1 MASVARIRESMLARY
16 VRTVLLP
23 LFVML
28 AFMMIVGFFGLE
40 WARQRVDDAAVAQQ
54 EKTLQVE
61 ISNRQRDLAIQLG
74 SVARWLPLAQ
84 KLHEQPLDRTWLLE
98 NVGTWLYEMF
108 DHDDVYIVDMTGA
121 LIYGAVSGR
130 EADGAEFGKV
140 SSAVAPVVASFQPT
154 SSSGISS
161 STSGTSTVLG
171 RDTSLGVSAD
181 SEEDFTNDGPRGSQ
195 RVRLMLLDD
204 RPAIVTARS
213 VVSARSSS
221 QSFDSAFV
229 AISVAYFHAAYLEN
243 LAKHVGLDAL
253 RYSRSPSAIGSERS
267 MALHAT
273 DGSDVGYLLWTP
285 VLPGTQMA
293 SVIGPVGIGT
303 FILVILVS
311 AYMARAIWLSALLL
325 SRSII
330 ELQASEAQAQH
341 LAFHDVLTGLPN
353 RALLNERIVQA
364 LRHAGQD
371 EQMAILM
378 LDLDRFKH
386 VNDTLGH
393 HAGDVLIK
401 EVAQRLQLL
410 VRPGD
415 TVARLGGDEFVI
427 VQAAVSDRADVNAFC
442 KRIVDTVSEPF
453 ELNGNSLHVSV
464 SIGVVT
470 APLNGMEPG
479 ELMRKADIALYAAK
493 ADGRDRHTYFESSM
507 DDRVRVQRAIGVD
520 LRSALKSGQG
530 LAVHYQPLIDAKSQK
545 IIGLEAL
552 LRWQHATRG
561 AISPG
566 EFIPVAEET
575 GLIIPLGEWV
585 LREACRTAKRWP
597 DIFVAVNLSPVQ
609 FRSADF
615 ASRMIDIV
623 AQENCAASS
632 IEFEITEG
640 MLLNE
645 DEASKAALEA
655 LRAAGFR
662 IALDD
667 FGTGY
672 SSLSYLRRFKVDKIK
687 IDQSFIQNLGGH
699 EDTSAIIESV
709 ITLGRAMGLTV
720 VAEGVET
727 RDQKDTLVAAGCH
740 ELQGYLFSRAV
751 SELDLVQLMA
761 RSEPNADTALSEH
774 EPR

>member
-1 MASVARIRESMLARY
+1 MRARF

-84 KLHEQPLDRTWLLE
+84 KLHEVPLDRTWLWE

-140 SSAVAPVVASFQPT
+140 SSAIAPVVASFQPT
-154 SSSGISS
+154 SSSGTSS
-161 STSGTSTVLG
+161 STSGTSTVFG
-171 RDTSLGVSAD
+171 RDTSPGVSAAP
-181 SEEDFTNDGPRGSQ
+181 EEDFTNDGPRGSQ

-221 QSFDSAFV
+221 QSLDSAFV
-229 AISVAYFHAAYLEN
+229 AISVAYFHAAYLEH

-253 RYSRSPSAIGSERS
+253 RYSRSPSALGSERS

-293 SVIGPVGIGT
+293 RVIGPVGIGT

-341 LAFHDVLTGLPN
+341 LAYHDVLTGLPN
-353 RALLNERIVQA
+353 RALLNERIIQA
-364 LRHAGQD
+364 LGHAGHAGQG

-393 HAGDVLIK
+393 HAGDLLIK

-410 VRPGD
+410 AGPSD

-427 VQAAVSDRADVNAFC
+427 VQSAVRDRADVNAFC
-442 KRIVDTVSEPF
+442 KRIVEVVSDPF
-453 ELNGNSLHVSV
+453 ELNGNNVHVSV

-493 ADGRDRHTYFESSM
+493 AEGRDRHTYFESFM

-520 LRSALKSGQG
+520 LRSAVKSGQG
-530 LAVHYQPLIDAKSQK
+530 LAVHYQPLIDARSQK

-575 GLIIPLGEWV
+575 GIILPLGEWV

-640 MLLNE
+640 MLLSE

-727 RDQKDTLVAAGCH
+727 SDQKDTLVAAGCH

-751 SELDLVQLMA
+751 SELDLEQLMA
-761 RSEPNADTALSEH
+761 LSEPNADSSLTEQA
-774 EPR
+774 PR

>member
-1 MASVARIRESMLARY
+1 MASVTRIRESMRARF

-23 LFVML
+23 LFLML

-40 WARQRVDDAAVAQQ
+40 WARQRVDDAAIAQQ

-84 KLHEQPLDRTWLLE
+84 KLQEAPLDRAWLSE
-98 NVGTWLYEMF
+98 NVGAWLYEMF
-108 DHDDVYIVDMTGA
+108 DHDDVYIVDLAGS

-130 EADGAEFGKV
+130 EADSAEFGRI
-140 SSAVAPVVASFQPT
+140 SSAIAPVVASFQPT
-154 SSSGISS
+154 GNSR
-161 STSGTSTVLG
+161 TSTG
-171 RDTSLGVSAD
+171 SPRHTSLGVSAD
-181 SEEDFTNDGPRGSQ
+181 AEEDFTNDGPRGSQ

-204 RPAIVTARS
+204 LPAIVTARS
-213 VVSARSSS
+213 VVSARSAS
-221 QSFDSAFV
+221 QAFDSAFV
-229 AISVAYFHAAYLEN
+229 AISVAYFHTAYLEN

-253 RYSRSPSAIGSERS
+253 RYSRTPSALGSERS
-267 MALHAT
+267 LALHAN

-293 SVIGPVGIGT
+293 SVIAPVGIGT

-341 LAFHDVLTGLPN
+341 LAYHDVLTGLPN
-353 RALLNERIVQA
+353 RALLNERIIQA
-364 LRHAGQD
+364 LGHAGHG

-393 HAGDVLIK
+393 HAGDLLIK

-410 VRPGD
+410 AQPSD

-427 VQAAVSDRADVNAFC
+427 VRSAVRDRADVNAFC
-442 KRIVDTVSEPF
+442 KRIVEVVSDPF
-453 ELNGNSLHVSV
+453 ELNGNNVHVSV

-493 ADGRDRHTYFESSM
+493 AEGRDRHTYFESFM

-520 LRSALKSGQG
+520 LRSAVKSGQG

-552 LRWQHATRG
+552 LRWEHATRG
-561 AISPG
+561 SISPG

-575 GLIIPLGEWV
+575 GIILPLGEWV

-597 DIFVAVNLSPVQ
+597 DLFVAVNLSPVQ

-615 ASRMIDIV
+615 AARMIDIV
-623 AQENCAASS
+623 AQESCAASS

-640 MLLNE
+640 MLLSE

>member
-1 MASVARIRESMLARY
+1 MASVARIKDSMRSRF
-16 VRTVLLP
+16 VKTVLLP
-23 LFVML
+23 LFLML
-28 AFMMIVGFFGLE
+28 AFMLIVGMVGLD
-40 WARQRVDDAAVAQQ
+40 WAKRRVDDAAIAQQ

-61 ISNRQRDLAIQLG
+61 ISSRQRNLAIQLG

-84 KLHEQPLDRTWLLE
+84 KLRDVPVDQAWLSQ
-98 NVGTWLYEMF
+98 NVGGWLYEMF
-108 DHDDVYIVDMTGA
+108 DHDDVYIVDLSGR
-121 LIYGAVSGR
+121 LVYGAVLGR
-130 EADGAEFGKV
+130 EAGEAEFGKI
-140 SSAVAPVVASFQPT
+140 STAIAPVIASFQPAA
-154 SSSGISS
+154 SASGQIVDMARHGIAADADANFNDD
-161 STSGTSTVLG
+161 GT
-171 RDTSLGVSAD
+171 
-181 SEEDFTNDGPRGSQ
+181 RGTQ
-195 RVRLMLLDD
+195 RVRIMLLDE

-213 VVSARSSS
+213 VASAPSRPPSI
-221 QSFDSAFV
+221 DRAFV
-229 AISVAYFHAAYLEN
+229 MISVAYFHAGYLEN
-243 LAKHVGLDAL
+243 LAKHVGLEAL
-253 RYSRSPSAIGSERS
+253 RFDRSPSSRGSERS
-267 MALHAT
+267 LPLHAN
-273 DGSDVGYLLWTP
+273 DGSEIGYLLWTP
-285 VLPGTQMA
+285 SLPGTQMS
-293 SVIGPVGIGT
+293 SVIAPVGVAT
-303 FILVILVS
+303 FILIVLVS
-311 AYMARAIWLSALLL
+311 AYMARAIWLSAQRL

-341 LAFHDVLTGLPN
+341 LAYHDVLTGLPN
-353 RALLNERIVQA
+353 RALLNERIIQA
-364 LRHAGQD
+364 LGHAGQG

-393 HAGDVLIK
+393 HAGDILIK
-401 EVAQRLQLL
+401 EVAHRLQQLA
-410 VRPGD
+410 RPDD

-427 VQAAVSDRADVNAFC
+427 ILAAVHDRADVNAFC
-442 KRIVDTVSEPF
+442 KRIVAAIGEPF

-493 ADGRDRHTYFESSM
+493 ADGRDRHTYFESFM
-507 DDRVRVQRAIGVD
+507 DDRVKIQRAIGIE
-520 LRSALKSGQG
+520 LRSAVKSGQG

-566 EFIPVAEET
+566 EFIPIAEET
-575 GLIIPLGEWV
+575 GLILPLGEWV

-615 ASRMIDIV
+615 AARMIDIV
-623 AQENCAASS
+623 AQEACAAGS

-640 MLLNE
+640 MLLSE
-645 DEASKAALEA
+645 DEGSKAALEA
-655 LRAAGFR
+655 LRTAGFR

-687 IDQSFIQNLGGH
+687 IDQSFIQNLGGN

-751 SELDLVQLMA
+751 SAHDLVDLMA
-761 RSEPNADTALSEH
+761 LPEPIADPDRAQS
-774 EPR
+774 